1 MAKVNKPTHPE
12 SDVVVS
18 GHPAAYRPVQIDGVC
33 YKVDGTPADIC
44 AGWAACKKRHD
55 REHNT

>member
-33 YKVDGTPADIC
+33 YKADDNWVT
-44 AGWAACKKRHD
+44 GSRSLTS
-55 REHNT
+55 R